1 MGNYVSFKRAAL
13 RDDVMAWLVREA
25 DPMSRLWIIVLGAV
39 LLSGSAQAADKIEAV
54 GGAKCASPAA
64 PYTVEFLAPDDAQVE
79 VEARAKAADE
89 TPADRAQATAT
100 LSLDGKPC
108 QSARCVFH
116 AVKGNT
122 YRLVAESTKPGAR
135 ELCVSVSRP

>member
-1 MGNYVSFKRAAL
+1 MGDHDGPKRADL
-13 RDDVMAWLVREA
+13 REEIMFLVGYGN
-25 DPMSRLWIIVLGAV
+25 DPMSRLWMIVLGAA

-54 GGAKCASPAA
+54 GGAKCASPAT

-89 TPADRAQATAT
+89 TSADRAQATAT
-100 LSLDGKPC
+100 LSLDGKACP
-108 QSARCVFH
+108 SARCVFH